1 MIQYFR
7 IADFVFSLECE
18 NENSP
23 LNGIAEKMQSIRTE
37 ESVIPNIRIIYEKKL
52 PALPYP
58 ATRLE
63 HASVCDYS
71 FASRTRTGD
80 FYSLSTE
87 DPNTWIIR
95 IAPPKQK
102 FFKKIRHF
110 LKKYLKYN
118 LFYGNT
124 INEIYSKKLLYG
136 IIEPVFLAWMA
147 LHHRTLLH
155 CSTVVKDGKA
165 FVFPAWSGVGKTSL
179 LSYFMQAGW
188 DYLCDD
194 IAILADDGSLHHFPL
209 PMHIYGYHKVA
220 CPDIFNRLTEKMTP
234 ADRKIWDFT
243 RKFYA
248 QDKMSRWVTAEHIYS
263 KERIARTAVVKNIIH
278 MQRTTIEEPLRFA
291 PVEPAELARFVTNT
305 IYNELPLITTI
316 SSFSNS
322 HRTKSCIPGLN
333 ELSGIIAQNAESAF
347 SHGKT
352 FELIIG
358 KDTTPGQVWEF
369 LKKEFPE
376 ELA

>member
-1 MIQYFR
+1 MIQRFR

-18 NENSP
+18 NDHSP
-23 LNGIAEKMQSIRTE
+23 LDGIAKKMQSIRTE
-37 ESVIPNIRIIYEKKL
+37 ENVVPNIRIIYGSKL
-52 PALPYP
+52 PQLLHPV
-58 ATRLE
+58 TRLE
-63 HASVCDYS
+63 HASVCDGA
-71 FASRTRTGD
+71 FVSRTRTGD
-80 FYSLSTE
+80 LYSLSTE
-87 DPNTWIIR
+87 DPDSWLVH

-147 LHHRTLLH
+147 LHGRTLLH

-194 IAILADDGSLHHFPL
+194 IAILSSDGSLHHFPL

-220 CPDIFNRLTEKMTP
+220 CPDIFNRLTAKMKSF
-234 ADRKIWDFT
+234 DKLIWNWT

-248 QDKMSRWVTAEHIYS
+248 QDKMSRWVTAEHIYG
-263 KERIARTAVVKNIIH
+263 KERIARSATVKNIIH
-278 MQRTTIEEPLRFA
+278 MQRTTIAEPLRFS
-291 PVEPAELARFVTNT
+291 PASPADLARFVTNT

-316 SSFSNS
+316 SSFCSS
-322 HRTKSCIPGLN
+322 HRTKSCIPGLH
-333 ELSGIIAQNAESAF
+333 ELSGMIAQNAEQAF

-352 FELIIG
+352 YEMIIG
-358 KDTTPGQVWEF
+358 KETTPAQVWEF
-369 LKKEFPE
+369 LKKEFSE
-376 ELA
+376 ELG